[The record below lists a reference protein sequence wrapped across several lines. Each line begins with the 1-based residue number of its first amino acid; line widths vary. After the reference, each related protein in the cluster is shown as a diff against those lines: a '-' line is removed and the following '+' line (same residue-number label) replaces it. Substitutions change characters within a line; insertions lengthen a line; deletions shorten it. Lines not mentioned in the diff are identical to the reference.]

1 MQKTASG
8 PWTPALVISLIAAG
22 LILSLSMGL
31 RQSLG
36 LFMEPMVRTTGITA
50 AAFGFA
56 MAAQN
61 LAWGIGQ
68 PFMGAICD
76 RFGGRLVVALAAV
89 LYCAGLYMTAT
100 GGPAGLYLGGGL
112 LVGLA
117 VAATS
122 HGVLVGI
129 ISRLATPAI
138 RATAVSILAAAGSLG
153 TFIVAPAAQAMI
165 SQWNWQAALGG
176 LALLAATM
184 AGLALLFRRGAA
196 QTQRHQA
203 QGHQAQG
210 HQAQGHQDP
219 QKPNARRA
227 IAEALANRSFVITTA
242 AFFACGFQLI
252 FIATHLPNF
261 IAICGLPPS
270 VSATAIA
277 LIGICNAIGTLA
289 AGYLCQRW
297 GNVLVLA
304 LIYLL
309 RTLAI
314 AAFFAFPVSVESAL
328 LFAAAMGFLW
338 LSVVP
343 PVSGLI
349 NGLFG
354 PANFGTLFGV
364 MFLSHQ
370 VGAFLGAWLGGL
382 SYQLSG
388 SYSISWLSLI
398 IVGLLA
404 ALLQFTARGERAT
417 PLQAQ

>member
-8 PWTPALVISLIAAG
+8 PWTPALVISLVAAG

-184 AGLALLFRRGAA
+184 AGLALLFRRGAN
-196 QTQRHQA
+196 T
-203 QGHQAQG
+203 
-210 HQAQGHQDP
+210 
-219 QKPNARRA
+219 
-227 IAEALANRSFVITTA
+227 EASDT
-242 AFFACGFQLI
+242 
-252 FIATHLPNF
+252 
-261 IAICGLPPS
+261 
-270 VSATAIA
+270 
-277 LIGICNAIGTLA
+277 
-289 AGYLCQRW
+289 
-297 GNVLVLA
+297 
-304 LIYLL
+304 
-309 RTLAI
+309 
-314 AAFFAFPVSVESAL
+314 
-328 LFAAAMGFLW
+328 
-338 LSVVP
+338 
-343 PVSGLI
+343 
-349 NGLFG
+349 
-354 PANFGTLFGV
+354 
-364 MFLSHQ
+364 
-370 VGAFLGAWLGGL
+370 GASDTGASSTGA
-382 SYQLSG
+382 SG
-388 SYSISWLSLI
+388 SAKAQCAPGHCRSSGQPQLRHHHGCLLCLRFPADLHCDPSAEFHRDLRAATVRECHGDRPDRDLQCHRHTCRRLSL
-398 IVGLLA
+398 
-404 ALLQFTARGERAT
+404 
-417 PLQAQ
+417 P